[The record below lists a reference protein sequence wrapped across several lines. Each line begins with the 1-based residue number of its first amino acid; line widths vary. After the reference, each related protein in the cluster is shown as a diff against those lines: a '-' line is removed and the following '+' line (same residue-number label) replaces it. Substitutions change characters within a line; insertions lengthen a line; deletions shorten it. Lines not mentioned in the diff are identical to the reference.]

1 MKFKASAEDLAKNQ
15 VVSPGWQLVEMYSLV
30 EGTDGS
36 GAGLLQVFARVIGG
50 KAEDK
55 NAVLKAQFS
64 EKAQG
69 MIKNFYESL
78 TGQKFEADKEVD
90 VRESHVKGKKMEW
103 FVERGKYRGRDTNEV
118 VDYRPFVA
126 A

>member
-1 MKFKASAEDLAKNQ
+1 MKFKASAEDLAKGQ
-15 VVSPGWQLVEMYSLV
+15 VVSPGWQAVEMYRLV
-30 EGTDGS
+30 EGTDGE
-36 GAGLLQVFARVIGG
+36 GAGLLQVFGKIIGG
-50 KAEDK
+50 KDQDRGAI
-55 NAVLKAQFS
+55 LKAQFS

-90 VRESHVKGKKMEW
+90 VREQHVKGKKMEW

-118 VDYRPFVA
+118 VDFRPFVPA
-126 A
+126 